1 MIVLTM
7 FLFEV
12 CGFGYCNGLYMLS
25 PDSGTIRRCALVGV
39 GVSQGVGFKTLILA
53 AWMQV
58 FH

>member
-39 GVSQGVGFKTLILA
+39 GVALMKEVCHCGDGL
-53 AWMQV
+53 
-58 FH
+58 